1 MQSQFTNLLQLQRYF
16 TDELVCV
23 QYLEQSRWAG
33 NPFCPHCGSEHHY
46 RTKTRFKSPELKDY
60 KDFRCKACDKKYTV
74 LTGTIYES
82 SKIPLKTWFA
92 AVYLCT
98 AHKKGISSHQL
109 ARDLGITQKT
119 AWFVLHRVR
128 AMLQENSPELLQG
141 DVEIDETF
149 IGGKELNKHKSDRAK
164 NKKPNS
170 LRTNNKTAVIG
181 AVERDGKIMV
191 KKLDRLGAKAMREF
205 VTTNIDDSANIH
217 TDEFGGYNQLERLG
231 YNHQSVRHGVGEYVR
246 GDVHTNTIEGAWSL
260 LKRGIIGI
268 YHSVSPKHLH
278 RYCVEFEY
286 RYNTRKIK
294 DAERFADALKKTGNT
309 RLPYKLLIAE

>member
-1 MQSQFTNLLQLQRYF
+1 MESQFTNLLQLQRHF

-23 QYLEQSRWAG
+23 QYLEQARWAG
-33 NPFCPHCGSEHHY
+33 KPYCPHCGSDHYY

-109 ARDLGITQKT
+109 ARDLGLTQKT

-128 AMLQENSPELLQG
+128 AMLQENQPELLQG

-149 IGGKELNKHKSDRAK
+149 VGGKESNKHKSNRK
-164 NKKPNS
+164 SQNKDNS
-170 LRTNNKTAVIG
+170 LRTNDKAPVIG
-181 AVERDGKIMV
+181 AVQRDGKLMV
-191 KKLDRLGAKAMREF
+191 RQVKNIGAKTMREF
-205 VTTNIDDSANIH
+205 VFEHIGDSARIH
-217 TDEFGGYNQLERLG
+217 TDEHGGYIQLSRLG

-294 DAERFADALKKTGNT
+294 DAERFEDALRKTGNT
-309 RLPYKLLIAE
+309 RLAYKVLISD